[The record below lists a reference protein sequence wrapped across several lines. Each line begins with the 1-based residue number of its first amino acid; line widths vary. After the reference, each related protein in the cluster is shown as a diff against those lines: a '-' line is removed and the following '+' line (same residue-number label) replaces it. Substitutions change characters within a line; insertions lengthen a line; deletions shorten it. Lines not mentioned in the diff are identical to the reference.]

1 MCGRFWTSGFCTT
14 TNKYQVVA
22 FGEQVTTLKENN
34 IVIINENKTTKFEYN
49 NQTYYIIS
57 IEDILLVME
66 D

>member
-1 MCGRFWTSGFCTT
+1 MPTT
-14 TNKYQVVA
+14 TNKYQVVT